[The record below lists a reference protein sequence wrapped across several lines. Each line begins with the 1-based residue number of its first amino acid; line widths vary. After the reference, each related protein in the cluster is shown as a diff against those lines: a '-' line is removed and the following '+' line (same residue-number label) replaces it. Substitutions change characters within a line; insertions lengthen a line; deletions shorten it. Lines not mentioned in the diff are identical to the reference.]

1 MLCGSSRSDLDAAM
15 SDQYQY
21 RFLRYAP
28 RDGSTMQM
36 KPTRL
41 ERMHIDP
48 WLMGLLLLAAGFGLI
63 ILYSASAQ
71 DINMVIRQAIS
82 FGLAFGVMLF
92 LAQIP
97 PKVYQAFSPWFY
109 AGGMLL
115 LIAVKAFGEVRMGAQ
130 RWLDI
135 PGFGSVQPSEFMKL
149 GMPMMTAWFL
159 SRTVLP
165 PSLPVVIGTLLLIGL
180 PVVFIA
186 EQPDLGTSLLV
197 MASGIFVLFL
207 SGLRWWIIGLFAGA
221 LAAFVPLAWMFLLHG
236 YQKQRV
242 LTLINPEADALGTGW
257 NIIQSKTA
265 IGSGGWFGKGYLNG
279 TQSHLHFL
287 PEGHTDFIIAAYTEE
302 AGLFGFCLLM
312 LLYGLI
318 ILRAMRIAFLT
329 HDSFGRML
337 GGAVA
342 LSFFVYVFV
351 NAGMVS
357 GILPVVGVPL
367 PFISYGGTALIT
379 LMGGFGLLMSIK
391 THR

>member
-1 MLCGSSRSDLDAAM
+1 MLRASSHPDPTTAM

-36 KPTRL
+36 KQTRL
-41 ERMHIDP
+41 ERLHVDP
-48 WLMGLLLLAAGFGLI
+48 WLMGLLLLAACFGLI
-63 ILYSASAQ
+63 ILYSASEQ
-71 DINMVIRQAIS
+71 DMGLVIRQAIS

-109 AGGMLL
+109 GMGMAL
-115 LIAVKAFGEVRMGAQ
+115 LIAVKLFGEVRMGAQ

-135 PGFGSVQPSEFMKL
+135 PAIGSVQPSEFMKL
-149 GMPMMTAWFL
+149 GMPMMAAWFL
-159 SRTVLP
+159 SHRLLP
-165 PSLPVVIGTLLLIGL
+165 PSIPTVLGTLLLIGL
-180 PVVFIA
+180 PALLIA
-186 EQPDLGTSLLV
+186 EQPDLGTAVLV
-197 MASGIFVLFL
+197 MASGVFVLFL
-207 SGLRWWIIGLFAGA
+207 SGLSWWIIGLFAA
-221 LAAFVPLAWMFLLHG
+221 AVAAFIPIAWMFLLHG

-302 AGLFGFCLLM
+302 FGLFGLGLLM
-312 LLYGLI
+312 LLYTLI

-329 HDSFGRML
+329 NDSFSRL
-337 GGAVA
+337 LAGAIA
-342 LSFFVYVFV
+342 MSFFVYVFV

-357 GILPVVGVPL
+357 GVLPVVGVPL